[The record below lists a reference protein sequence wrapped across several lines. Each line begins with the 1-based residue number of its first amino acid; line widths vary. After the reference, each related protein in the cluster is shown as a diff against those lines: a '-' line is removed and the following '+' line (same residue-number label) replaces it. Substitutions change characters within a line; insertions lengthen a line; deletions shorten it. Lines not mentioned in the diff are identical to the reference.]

1 LDCLGLQEGH
11 TLEQFL
17 KSLEDKFCELST
29 GEDGDDGDSAYQ
41 IWLNLGNVG
50 TEQDFEKTEM
60 METVLTKYG

>member
-29 GEDGDDGDSAYQ
+29 GEDGDD
-41 IWLNLGNVG
+41 
-50 TEQDFEKTEM
+50 EKTEM